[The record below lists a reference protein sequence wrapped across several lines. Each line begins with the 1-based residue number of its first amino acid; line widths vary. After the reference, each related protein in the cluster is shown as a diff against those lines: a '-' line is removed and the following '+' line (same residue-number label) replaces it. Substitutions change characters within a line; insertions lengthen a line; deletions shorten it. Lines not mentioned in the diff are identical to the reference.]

1 MSEYESLRH
10 IGNWVSDL
18 AALSSIGAGIAAIVL
33 TLLPGRRSDSGA
45 KSKEKDASAFID
57 TGAGETE
64 RYRLAYIDLNARRES
79 EGEPHKDTDLAS
91 PASLAKTF
99 MTEETAQARTAH
111 DLARTMFDQGGK

>member
-10 IGNWVSDL
+10 IGSWVTDL

-33 TLLPGRRSDSGA
+33 TLLPGKRSASGE
-45 KSKEKDASAFID
+45 KTKEKDPAAFID

-64 RYRLAYIDLNARRES
+64 RYKLAYLDLNSKRES
-79 EGEPHKDTDLAS
+79 EAIPGKDKEQTVMEALAE
-91 PASLAKTF
+91 TV
-99 MTEETAQARTAH
+99 MTEETAQAKNAH

>member
-33 TLLPGRRSDSGA
+33 TLLPGKRSDSGV

-91 PASLAKTF
+91 QASLAKTV
-99 MTEETAQARTAH
+99 MTEETAQAKTAH